1 MDMNTTSTTVSN
13 PSANI
18 DAASVARLLE
28 SLLSTQPRVTTAD
41 LASTAGISAAKAKT
55 LLIGFYGDQVQFK
68 RGRTGGIVLT
78 GAIAPK
84 VDVESVDAD
93 PESDA
98 SDYEVDSFS
107 DSANDSFD
115 DSFGDSFDDSFD
127 GSYDDESEEVID

>member
-1 MDMNTTSTTVSN
+1 MNTTSTTVSN

-18 DAASVARLLE
+18 DAASVAGLLE
-28 SLLSTQPRVTTAD
+28 SLLNTQPRVTTAD

-93 PESDA
+93 PESVDADPESDA

-107 DSANDSFD
+107 DSAYDSFD
-115 DSFGDSFDDSFD
+115 D
-127 GSYDDESEEVID
+127 SYDDESEEVID

>member
-1 MDMNTTSTTVSN
+1 MGMNTTSTTVSN

-18 DAASVARLLE
+18 DAASVAGLLE

-41 LASTAGISAAKAKT
+41 IASSAGISAAKAKT

-98 SDYEVDSFS
+98 SDYEVDS
-107 DSANDSFD
+107 
-115 DSFGDSFDDSFD
+115 
-127 GSYDDESEEVID
+127 YDDESEEVID